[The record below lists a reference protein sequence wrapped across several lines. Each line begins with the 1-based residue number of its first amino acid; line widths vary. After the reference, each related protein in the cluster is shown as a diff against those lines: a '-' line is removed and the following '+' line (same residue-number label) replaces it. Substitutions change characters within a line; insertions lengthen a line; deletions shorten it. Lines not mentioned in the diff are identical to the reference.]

1 MNTLYKEISRCRV
14 TFLKTTETT
23 LKFST
28 ISVISN
34 LWWEKNDTSGEQ
46 LGGFYLYLWQPNH
59 IQCFNQKDV
68 FFPKTN
74 QSISTVM
81 SLHTQREIKP
91 KEDWSCKIKKCQTSA
106 YQWFAETGCL
116 CSHMLFIVVYRG
128 RSSLYRDEHQK
139 AERLQRAQLH
149 WYHTDTWKRKWD
161 TKQMTRD
168 LKYVH
173 LYTCKR

>member
-23 LKFST
+23 LKCST

-59 IQCFNQKDV
+59 SQCFNQKDV

-81 SLHTQREIKP
+81 SLHTQRKIKP
-91 KEDWSCKIKKCQTSA
+91 KEDWSCKIKQLGVCVHICCLSSSIVADFLYIETSTKKPSA
-106 YQWFAETGCL
+106 FKELSCTGITLTHERGNET
-116 CSHMLFIVVYRG
+116 
-128 RSSLYRDEHQK
+128 QN
-139 AERLQRAQLH
+139 
-149 WYHTDTWKRKWD
+149 KWHV
-161 TKQMTRD
+161 T
-168 LKYVH
+168 
-173 LYTCKR
+173 